1 MEGVIASLL
10 KDFED
15 GKMSRRQLVQ
25 SLAMMAV
32 AGPAAAAVGG
42 DAQAPAAKA
51 PWKTVHLDHI
61 SYAVSDYKRSAAF
74 YQGLMGWEIAND
86 NGTNQATLK
95 IGNVGEIIIRNAR
108 RPADS
113 TAGTIHAGA
122 SRTRRSAAGD
132 RRHQP
137 RLLGHRAVGH
147 RWREGGAREARA
159 EAAAGHAGERLQELA
174 RAGSGWVGSADQQ
187 PDEIGF
193 GRPARSQ
200 AGVARL
206 IVVASRLY
214 SGTTAARSP
223 RTPAGVAHESGT

>member
-1 MEGVIASLL
+1 MEAVITSLL

-25 SLAMMAV
+25 SLAMVAV

-74 YQGLMGWEIAND
+74 YSSLMGWEVAND

-108 RPADS
+108 RPADGQLRRHPRR
-113 TAGTIHAGA
+113 ANG
-122 SRTRRSAAGD
+122 RRRSSAAD

-137 RLLGHRAVGH
+137 RLLGYRAVGH
-147 RWREGGAREARA
+147 RRRQGGAREARA
-159 EAAAGHAGERLQELA
+159 EAAAGHARQRLQELA
-174 RAGSGWVGSADQQ
+174 RAGSRWVGSADQQ
-187 PDEIGF
+187 PDETGLSPGTF
-193 GRPARSQ
+193 VRWGGQ
-200 AGVARL
+200 ADRGSLRL
-206 IVVASRLY
+206 DS
-214 SGTTAARSP
+214 S
-223 RTPAGVAHESGT
+223 